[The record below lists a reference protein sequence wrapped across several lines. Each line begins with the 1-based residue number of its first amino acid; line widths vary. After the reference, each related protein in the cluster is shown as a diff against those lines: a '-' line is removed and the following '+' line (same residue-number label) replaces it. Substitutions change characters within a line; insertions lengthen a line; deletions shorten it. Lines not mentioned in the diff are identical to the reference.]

1 MVHKFLDCGNLER
14 GFARIRCDHCEHE
27 YLLAF
32 SCKSRWFCPSCHQ
45 KNVQTTARFILEH
58 VVAAVPHRH
67 YVLAIPRMLRPYFQ
81 RHRRLLKRLCTLA
94 QESLREYLRTAL
106 DCPEGIPGIILT
118 LHTFGEYLDFH
129 PHIHALVAEGLF
141 VRSSEDSGSAQAQT
155 LNSQPSTLNFLPL
168 PEAPIKPLEELFRA
182 KVVHLLVGQKL
193 LPPERVQVLYSWKH
207 SGFNVHAG
215 EQVPPE
221 AKADLEDLAQYI
233 LRNPFSVEK
242 MTLESPTDRVIY
254 RSRLNAKINRNF
266 EVFTATDFLA
276 AITQHIPDK
285 GAQMVRYYGWYSN
298 KMRGVRHRGLP
309 PELVPHRPG
318 LSPPPPIKL
327 PSKRWRDL
335 ILRVW
340 HVDPLRC
347 PVCQNPMRVIAVID
361 DPRLVE
367 KILRHLGAWHD
378 PPARLPAPGAPGPYT
393 YEPCDD
399 VDPAPDYEN
408 VLTD

>member
-1 MVHKFLDCGNLER
+1 M
-14 GFARIRCDHCEHE
+14 
-27 YLLAF
+27 
-32 SCKSRWFCPSCHQ
+32 
-45 KNVQTTARFILEH
+45 
-58 VVAAVPHRH
+58 
-67 YVLAIPRMLRPYFQ
+67 
-81 RHRRLLKRLCTLA
+81 
-94 QESLREYLRTAL
+94 
-106 DCPEGIPGIILT
+106 
-118 LHTFGEYLDFH
+118 
-129 PHIHALVAEGLF
+129 
-141 VRSSEDSGSAQAQT
+141 
-155 LNSQPSTLNFLPL
+155 
-168 PEAPIKPLEELFRA
+168 
-182 KVVHLLVGQKL
+182 
-193 LPPERVQVLYSWKH
+193 
-207 SGFNVHAG
+207 
-215 EQVPPE
+215 PPE
-221 AKADLEDLAQYI
+221 AKADLEALAQYI

-242 MTLESPTDRVIY
+242 MTLESPTDMVIY

-285 GAQMVRYYGWYSN
+285 GAQMARYYGWYSN

-318 LSPPPPIKL
+318 VSPPPPLKL
-327 PSKRWRDL
+327 PSKKWRDL

-347 PVCQNPMRVIAVID
+347 PVCQNPMRVLAVID
-361 DPRLVE
+361 DPRVVE

-378 PPARLPAPGAPGPYT
+378 PPARPPPQGVRGPYT